1 MRTIRASE
9 VGAYQ
14 YCQRAWWYQRNGL
27 APENQMEM
35 AEGLE
40 LHARHGRKVMGA
52 GCLRLAAYGVLL
64 LAVLFVAAQIAL
76 RMLQ

>member
-9 VGAYQ
+9 VSAYQ

-35 AEGLE
+35 AEGVE
-40 LHARHGRKVMGA
+40 LHARHGRSVMTA
-52 GCLRLAAYGVLL
+52 GCLRLAAYGVIL
-64 LAVLFVAAQIAL
+64 LAVLLVATQIAL
-76 RMLQ
+76 RLLQ

>member
-9 VGAYQ
+9 VSAYQ

-35 AEGLE
+35 AEGVE
-40 LHARHGRKVMGA
+40 LHARHGRSVMTA
-52 GCLRLAAYGVLL
+52 GCLRVAAYGVIL
-64 LAVLFVAAQIAL
+64 LAMLLVATQIAL
-76 RMLQ
+76 RLLQ

>member
-9 VGAYQ
+9 VSAYQ

-35 AEGLE
+35 AEGVE
-40 LHARHGRKVMGA
+40 LHARHGRSVMTA
-52 GCLRLAAYGVLL
+52 GCLRVAAYGAIL
-64 LAVLFVAAQIAL
+64 LAVLLVATQIAL
-76 RMLQ
+76 RLLQ

>member
-9 VGAYQ
+9 VSAYQ

-35 AEGLE
+35 AEGVE
-40 LHARHGRKVMGA
+40 LHARHGRSVMTA
-52 GCLRLAAYGVLL
+52 GCLRVAAYGVIL
-64 LAVLFVAAQIAL
+64 LAVLLVATQVAL
-76 RMLQ
+76 RLLQ

>member
-14 YCQRAWWYQRNGL
+14 YCQRAWWYQRNGVDS
-27 APENQMEM
+27 ENQMEM
-35 AEGLE
+35 AEGVE
-40 LHARHGRKVMGA
+40 LHARHGRKVMEA
-52 GCLRLAAYGVLL
+52 GCLRLAAYAVLL
-64 LAVLFVAAQIAL
+64 LAVLLIAAQIAL

>member
-9 VGAYQ
+9 VSAYQ

-35 AEGLE
+35 AEGVE
-40 LHARHGRKVMGA
+40 LHAQHGRSVMTA
-52 GCLRLAAYGVLL
+52 GCLRVAAYGVIL
-64 LAVLFVAAQIAL
+64 LAVLLVATQVAL
-76 RMLQ
+76 RLLQ

>member
-9 VGAYQ
+9 VSAYL

-35 AEGLE
+35 AEGVE
-40 LHARHGRKVMGA
+40 LHARHGRSVMTA
-52 GCLRLAAYGVLL
+52 GCLRVAAYGVIL
-64 LAVLFVAAQIAL
+64 LAVLLIATQIAL
-76 RMLQ
+76 RLLQ

>member
-9 VGAYQ
+9 VSAYQ

-35 AEGLE
+35 AEGVE
-40 LHARHGRKVMGA
+40 LHARHGRSVITA
-52 GCLRLAAYGVLL
+52 GCLRLAAYGVIL
-64 LAVLFVAAQIAL
+64 LAVLLVATQIAL
-76 RMLQ
+76 RLLR

>member
-9 VGAYQ
+9 VSAYQ

-35 AEGLE
+35 AQGVE
-40 LHARHGRKVMGA
+40 LHARHGRKVMA
-52 GCLRLAAYGVLL
+52 ASCLRIAAYAVML
-64 LAVLFVAAQIAL
+64 LAVLLIAMQIAL
-76 RMLQ
+76 RLLQ